1 MPLMNINFVIASEN
15 PKELCEFY
23 AKINSDK
30 VNKGFNSTHY
40 FISLSNRSKIH
51 FYRPNENHEWQ
62 RKGNSTSLCFQGEP
76 SEDPATIIERWTSE
90 ILKIGGSAMGKT
102 KLANFGSEQW
112 MLDPEGNQ
120 FLILVPY
127 LSKGS
132 DIEALM

>member
-1 MPLMNINFVIASEN
+1 MTLMNINFVIASKN
-15 PKELCEFY
+15 PKELSEFY

-30 VNKGFNSTHY
+30 ACEGLNANHY

-62 RKGNSTSLCFQGEP
+62 RKGNSTSLCFQREPCEEP
-76 SEDPATIIERWTSE
+76 SKLITSWTFELS
-90 ILKIGGSAMGKT
+90 KQGASAIGRQ
-102 KLANFGSEQW
+102 KLANFGTEQW

-127 LSKGS
+127 LSNRTAMES
-132 DIEALM
+132 LM

>member
-15 PKELCEFY
+15 PKELADFY
-23 AKINSDK
+23 GKINSDK

-40 FISLSNRSKIH
+40 FISLCSRSKIH

-76 SEDPATIIERWTSE
+76 SKDPAQIIEKWTFE
-90 ILKIGGSAMGKT
+90 ILKTGGRVKGGS
-102 KLANFGSEQW
+102 KLAKFGSEQW
-112 MLDPEGNQ
+112 MFDPEGNQ

-127 LSKGS
+127 ISIGS
-132 DIEALM
+132 EMEALM

>member
-1 MPLMNINFVIASEN
+1 MNINFVIASEN
-15 PKELCEFY
+15 PKELSAFY
-23 AKINSDK
+23 ATINSDK
-30 VNKGFNSTHY
+30 VTKCFNSTHY
-40 FISLSNRSKIH
+40 FISLSDRSKIH

-76 SEDPATIIERWTSE
+76 SEDPVTIIERWTAE
-90 ILKIGGSAMGKT
+90 ILKIGGTSMGIK
-102 KLANFGSEQW
+102 KLASFGSEQW

-132 DIEALM
+132 DMEVLM

>member
-15 PKELCEFY
+15 PKELSAFY

-30 VNKGFNSTHY
+30 ATKGFNTSHY

-51 FYRPNENHEWQ
+51 FYRPNENHEGQ
-62 RKGNSTSLCFQGEP
+62 RKGNSTALCFQGEP
-76 SEDPATIIERWTSE
+76 SEDPAAIIHRWTSE
-90 ILKIGGSAMGKT
+90 ILKIGGSAMGIT
-102 KLANFGSEQW
+102 KLENFGSEQW

-132 DIEALM
+132 DMEALT

>member
-1 MPLMNINFVIASEN
+1 MPLMKINFVIASEN
-15 PKELCEFY
+15 PKELSEFY

-30 VNKGFNSTHY
+30 ANKGFNTTHY
-40 FISLSNRSKIH
+40 FISLSDRSKIH
-51 FYRPNENHEWQ
+51 FYRPYENHEWQ

-76 SEDPATIIERWTSE
+76 SEDPATIIERWTAE
-90 ILKIGGSAMGKT
+90 ILKIGGTSMGIT
-102 KLANFGSEQW
+102 KLANFGAEQW

-132 DIEALM
+132 DMEALM

>member
-15 PKELCEFY
+15 PKELSAFY
-23 AKINSDK
+23 ATINSDK
-30 VNKGFNSTHY
+30 VTKGFNSTHY
-40 FISLSNRSKIH
+40 FISLSDRSKIH

-76 SEDPATIIERWTSE
+76 SEDPVTIIERWTAE
-90 ILKIGGSAMGKT
+90 ILKIGGTSMGIK
-102 KLANFGSEQW
+102 KLASFGSEQW

-132 DIEALM
+132 DMEVLM

>member
-1 MPLMNINFVIASEN
+1 MPLMNINFVIASKN
-15 PKELCEFY
+15 PKELSGFY
-23 AKINSDK
+23 AKINSGK
-30 VNKGFNSTHY
+30 ASRGFNATHY

-76 SEDPATIIERWTSE
+76 SEDPLKMIETWISE
-90 ILKIGGSAMGKT
+90 ILKIGGSVMGIT
-102 KLANFGSEQW
+102 KLANFGSVLW

-127 LSKGS
+127 LLTGS
-132 DIEALM
+132 EKEALM

>member
-1 MPLMNINFVIASEN
+1 MPLMNVNFVIASEN
-15 PKELCEFY
+15 PKELSCFY

-40 FISLSNRSKIH
+40 FISLSDRSKIH

-62 RKGNSTSLCFQGEP
+62 RKGNSTSLCFEGDP
-76 SEDPATIIERWTSE
+76 SEDPSKTIERWTSE
-90 ILKIGGSAMGKT
+90 ILQIGGKVMGT
-102 KLANFGSEQW
+102 SKLASFGSEQW

-127 LSKGS
+127 LSNGPSMESFK
-132 DIEALM
+132 